1 MVGTAAGA
9 PPTLTGNGANVQH
22 DKLDDE
28 FRDSEWR
35 EVLGAAALI
44 NDLTVVAMAAAAG
57 VTPDTADRIR
67 SDAESASVIRAGTID
82 HGIAAEL
89 VDGLS
94 PQRYADIHAAAC
106 RFFAQGSTA
115 DKMQAITLARRAGGA
130 VPHDEKVTLIDEA
143 AAAQLADGQF
153 ATAVELFAEAD
164 GLDPQRTSPRRAQ
177 RLADWGLAAEYL
189 GDAEAARALR
199 LRGFDLAEQLG
210 DAHIM
215 TTIAVAYATP
225 PGWRFGDEIA
235 RRLVSRAEAIATDD
249 SDVAQLTATR
259 AMLSMRVPADPAT
272 TTQLGWV
279 TQPAVA
285 QPMADAAV
293 RRATD
298 TDDATELL
306 AVLAW
311 RTTHCGPSFLA
322 QRREVSQTAMEL
334 AQGAGNADQL
344 VQACVWAAA
353 DAIEGADV
361 AGLDRAVAVAR
372 WAAERS
378 AIPRALWYAHVLQAS
393 RALMA
398 GDTEAARRHQ
408 AEARRVGQSAS
419 LPGTVPAE
427 LTLSAQMLFDRDD
440 PDELGRVV
448 LAPDSPSLTG
458 HLGRVCNAWAQA
470 RSGQTSGAA
479 RDLAVT
485 LRWLDDESSLLMVGV
500 VASRTAVVLNDAD
513 AMGRLITRLGPW
525 SHHVAVD
532 ASAWWCVGPVSLAL
546 AEMHHAVGNLDTART
561 LVAEAAFTAERLH
574 DTRSLQRAQ
583 TLWGDI
589 GASPTGSGGTST
601 RLTVLTD
608 RERSVLALLAQGS
621 TNPDIAVELAY
632 SLATV
637 RRDTI
642 AIYRK
647 LGVSGRVEATAIAIA
662 EGLVSDCR

>member
-1 MVGTAAGA
+1 M
-9 PPTLTGNGANVQH
+9 QH
-22 DKLDDE
+22 DKLDNE

-44 NDLTVVAMAAAAG
+44 NDVTVVAMAAAAG
-57 VTPDTADRIR
+57 VTPEVAERVR
-67 SDAESASVIRAGTID
+67 SDAQAAKVIRGRALDPAVAT
-82 HGIAAEL
+82 EL
-89 VDGLS
+89 IDGLS
-94 PQRYADIHAAAC
+94 PERYADIHAAAS

-115 DKMQAITLARRAGGA
+115 DKMQAIVLARRAGGA
-130 VPHDEKVTLIDEA
+130 VPHEEKVTLIDEA

-164 GLDPQRTSPRRAQ
+164 GLDPQRTSARRAR
-177 RLADWGLAAEYL
+177 RLVDWARAAEYL
-189 GDAEAARALR
+189 GDADAARNLR

-210 DAHIM
+210 DGHVM
-215 TTIAVAYATP
+215 TAIAVAYATP
-225 PGWRFGDEIA
+225 PGWRFGDETA
-235 RRLVSRAEAIATDD
+235 HRLVARAEAAATADT
-249 SDVAQLTATR
+249 DVAQLTATR
-259 AMLSMRVPADPAT
+259 AMLSMRVPVDPAT

-306 AVLAW
+306 ALLAW
-311 RTTHCGPSFLA
+311 RTTHCGPSFLP
-322 QRREVSQTAMEL
+322 QRREITHAAMEL
-334 AQGAGNADQL
+334 AQGAGDHDQL
-344 VQACVWAAA
+344 VQACMWAAT
-353 DAIEGADV
+353 DAIESADV
-361 AGLDRAVAVAR
+361 AGLERAVAVAR

-378 AIPRALWYAHVLQAS
+378 GIPRALWYSHVLQAS

-398 GDTEAARRHQ
+398 GDVDAALRHQ
-408 AEARRVGQSAS
+408 SEARRVGLAAS

-427 LTLSAQMLFDRDD
+427 LALGAQMLFDRDD
-440 PDELGRVV
+440 PAEIDPAILG
-448 LAPDSPSLTG
+448 PDSPSLTG

-470 RSGQTSGAA
+470 RCGRHDGAA

-485 LRWLDDESSLLMVGV
+485 LRWLDDESSLLMIGV
-500 VASRTAVVLNDAD
+500 MAARTAVMLNDAD
-513 AMGRLITRLGPW
+513 AMGRLVTRLGPW

-546 AEMHHAVGNLDTART
+546 AEMHHGLGNLDTART

-583 TLWGDI
+583 TLWAEI
-589 GASPTGSGGTST
+589 GASPGGPGVTST
-601 RLTVLTD
+601 RLEVLTD
-608 RERSVLALLAQGS
+608 RERTVLALLAQGS
-621 TNPDIAVELAY
+621 TNPDIAAELAY

-642 AIYRK
+642 SIYRK
-647 LGVSGRVEATAIAIA
+647 LGVGGRVEATAIAIA
-662 EGLVSDCR
+662 EGLVADSP